1 MSKKIH
7 CPECGTCDT
16 TIKHGATRNG
26 TQRYR
31 CKACGKTFITNTSPT
46 KYLKNSDYTIRKLIG
61 YMIDDVALDVIARNL
76 KINIKTAHYYRYL
89 VFHSLKGYQDEIRL
103 SGSIMI
109 DETFMRIKENEY
121 KLKRMDGKGIRGLS
135 FNQLCIITLTNLQG
149 LCTAKISSRAMAMP
163 DDYKRLFNQNL
174 YKVKRFLHDG
184 NPRQVQFM
192 NQFSCE
198 KIDTR
203 RDESGDYSTDIID
216 SLHSNIKRYLFK
228 HAGYRMKNLQHYLNF
243 FVYRYNQ
250 LILACS
256 NNKTQQ
262 LKAKNRIVDDLFK
275 RIIEGPKV
283 ITYQTYLNDKGIMN
297 ILESRL
303 D

>member
-7 CPECGTCDT
+7 CPECGACDT

-121 KLKRMDGKGIRGLS
+121 KLRRMDGKGIRGLS

>member
-7 CPECGTCDT
+7 CPECGACDT

-203 RDESGDYSTDIID
+203 RDESGDYSTYIID

-262 LKAKNRIVDDLFK
+262 LKAKNRIVDDLFE
-275 RIIEGPKV
+275 RIIKGPKV

>member
-1 MSKKIH
+1 
-7 CPECGTCDT
+7 
-16 TIKHGATRNG
+16 
-26 TQRYR
+26 
-31 CKACGKTFITNTSPT
+31 
-46 KYLKNSDYTIRKLIG
+46 
-61 YMIDDVALDVIARNL
+61 MIDDVALDVIARNL

-121 KLKRMDGKGIRGLS
+121 KLRRMDGKGIRGLS

-192 NQFSCE
+192 NQFICE

-262 LKAKNRIVDDLFK
+262 LKAKNRIVDDLFE
-275 RIIEGPKV
+275 RIIKGPKV

>member
-1 MSKKIH
+1 MLKSIY
-7 CPECGTCDT
+7 CPECGICDAS
-16 TIKHGATRNG
+16 IKHGTTING

-31 CKACGKTFITNTSPT
+31 CKACGKTFISNTSPT

-89 VFHSLKGYQDEIRL
+89 VFHSLKDYQDEIRL

-109 DETFMRIKENEY
+109 DETFMRINEEKY

-149 LCTAKISSRAMAMP
+149 ICIARISSRAMP
-163 DDYKRLFNQNL
+163 LPGDYKRLFNKNIV
-174 YKVKRFLHDG
+174 KVKRFLHDG
-184 NPRQVQFM
+184 NPKQVQFM
-192 NQFSCE
+192 NQFGCE

-250 LILACS
+250 LILANS
-256 NNKTQQ
+256 INKTEQ
-262 LKAKNRIVDDLFK
+262 LKAKNRIVDDLFE
-275 RIIEGPKV
+275 RIIKAPKV
-283 ITYQTYLNDKGIMN
+283 ITYKTYLNDKGIMN
-297 ILESRL
+297 ILESKL

>member
-1 MSKKIH
+1 MSKNIY
-7 CPECGTCDT
+7 CPECGVCDT
-16 TIKHGATRNG
+16 SIKHGSTKNG

-31 CKACGKTFITNTSPT
+31 CKVCGKTFISNTSPT
-46 KYLKNSDYTIRKLIG
+46 KYLRNSDYTIKKLIG

-89 VFHSLKGYQDEIRL
+89 VFHCIKDYQDEIKL

-109 DETFMRIKENEY
+109 DETFMRIKEDKY

-135 FNQLCIITLTNLQG
+135 FNQLCIITLINLQG
-149 LCTAKISSRAMAMP
+149 ICTAKISSRAMAMP
-163 DDYKRLFNQNL
+163 NDYKRLFNHNIGN
-174 YKVKRFLHDG
+174 VRRFLHDG
-184 NPRQVQFM
+184 NPKQIQFM
-192 NQFSCE
+192 KQFHCE
-198 KIDTR
+198 CIDAR
-203 RDESGDYSTDIID
+203 RDESGEYSTDIID

-250 LILACS
+250 LILAKS
-256 NNKTQQ
+256 NNKTEQ
-262 LKAKNRIVDDLFK
+262 LKAKNHIIDDLFE
-275 RIIEGPKV
+275 RIMQSKKV
-283 ITYQTYLNDKGIMN
+283 ITYKTYLNDKGILN
-297 ILESRL
+297 VLKSRL

>member
-76 KINIKTAHYYRYL
+76 KMNIKTAHYYRYL

-275 RIIEGPKV
+275 RIIKGPKV